1 MKIKRQEAFDI
12 AIEAIRK
19 LPVSEKN
26 QAAVEYL
33 EAARNERYIK
43 YSGKTPDEWVA
54 DFIVQYETIQPSSAD
69 DYDLRR
75 RQGSP
80 SWVTIA
86 RYAGLSI
93 NYGILVSEVE
103 EGSSAAASGI
113 LGGTEPVQFGSRFN
127 PTTIYLGG
135 DIITGLDNIS
145 VRTYADYTSA
155 LESKRPGDSVT
166 VTVFR
171 NGEFK
176 K

>member
-54 DFIVQYETIQPSSAD
+54 DFIVQYETMQPSSAD

-86 RYAGLSI
+86 RYAGLSTW
-93 NYGILVSEVE
+93 YELVSFTGVSRECLNRKFRLKAEPREWTVRSTSHFLEEYIKLKEHIDEV
-103 EGSSAAASGI
+103 
-113 LGGTEPVQFGSRFN
+113 F
-127 PTTIYLGG
+127 
-135 DIITGLDNIS
+135 S
-145 VRTYADYTSA
+145 V
-155 LESKRPGDSVT
+155 
-166 VTVFR
+166 
-171 NGEFK
+171 NCGE
-176 K
+176 

>member
-86 RYAGLSI
+86 RYAGLSTW
-93 NYGILVSEVE
+93 YELVSFTGVSKECLNRKFRLKSEPREWTVRSTSHFLEEYIKLKEHIDEV
-103 EGSSAAASGI
+103 
-113 LGGTEPVQFGSRFN
+113 F
-127 PTTIYLGG
+127 
-135 DIITGLDNIS
+135 S
-145 VRTYADYTSA
+145 V
-155 LESKRPGDSVT
+155 
-166 VTVFR
+166 
-171 NGEFK
+171 NCGE
-176 K
+176 

>member
-54 DFIVQYETIQPSSAD
+54 DFIVQYETMQPSSAD

-86 RYAGLSI
+86 RYAGLSTW
-93 NYGILVSEVE
+93 YELVSFTGVSRECLNRKFRLKSEPREWTVRSTSHFLEEYIKLKEHIDEV
-103 EGSSAAASGI
+103 
-113 LGGTEPVQFGSRFN
+113 F
-127 PTTIYLGG
+127 
-135 DIITGLDNIS
+135 S
-145 VRTYADYTSA
+145 V
-155 LESKRPGDSVT
+155 
-166 VTVFR
+166 
-171 NGEFK
+171 NCGE
-176 K
+176 

>member
-1 MKIKRQEAFDI
+1 MNIKRQEAFDI

-86 RYAGLSI
+86 RYAGLSTW
-93 NYGILVSEVE
+93 YELVSFTGVSRECLNRKFRLKAEPREWTVRSTSHFLE
-103 EGSSAAASGI
+103 EYI
-113 LGGTEPVQFGSRFN
+113 KLKEH
-127 PTTIYLGG
+127 I
-135 DIITGLDNIS
+135 D
-145 VRTYADYTSA
+145 
-155 LESKRPGDSVT
+155 E
-166 VTVFR
+166 VFR
-171 NGEFK
+171 VNCGE
-176 K
+176 

>member
-1 MKIKRQEAFDI
+1 MNIKRQEAFDI

-54 DFIVQYETIQPSSAD
+54 DFIVQYETMQPSSAD

-86 RYAGLSI
+86 RYAGLSTW
-93 NYGILVSEVE
+93 YELVSFTGVSKECLNRKFRLKAEPREWTVRSTSHFLEEYIKLKEHIDEV
-103 EGSSAAASGI
+103 
-113 LGGTEPVQFGSRFN
+113 F
-127 PTTIYLGG
+127 
-135 DIITGLDNIS
+135 S
-145 VRTYADYTSA
+145 V
-155 LESKRPGDSVT
+155 
-166 VTVFR
+166 
-171 NGEFK
+171 NCGE
-176 K
+176 